1 MSNLLI
7 LTIIYVMDFSLIFE
21 NPIFTD
27 NVPF

>member
-7 LTIIYVMDFSLIFE
+7 LTIIYVMDFCLIFE